1 MLFTRKIVDTVS
13 VSLETEERESLEKAL
28 DVLHKLALNCDR
40 YNSSVESN
48 LNEDFDDFKFLV
60 RGAHNYLEELVDTFD
75 YSNDVHFTN
84 EIEDDGDIPAEE
96 DEDEDSKEDTEESE
110 ESEEESE

>member
-1 MLFTRKIVDTVS
+1 MLFTRKIVDTVN

-40 YNSSVESN
+40 YNSTVESH

-60 RGAHNYLEELVDTFD
+60 RSAHNYLGELVDTFD
-75 YSNDVHFTN
+75 YSNDVHFMN
-84 EIEDDGDIPAEE
+84 EIEDDGDDSEDEE
-96 DEDEDSKEDTEESE
+96 DSEEDTEDSE

>member
-1 MLFTRKIVDTVS
+1 MLFTRKIVDTVN

-40 YNSSVESN
+40 YYSSVEAN
-48 LNEDFDDFKFLV
+48 LNEEFDDFKFSV
-60 RGAHNYLEELVDTFD
+60 RSAYINLQELVDTFD
-75 YSNDVHFTN
+75 YSNDAHFVN
-84 EIEDDGDIPAEE
+84 EIEDDGDDPEEE
-96 DEDEDSKEDTEESE
+96 DEDEDSEENTEDSE

>member
-1 MLFTRKIVDTVS
+1 MLFTRKIVDTVN
-13 VSLETEERESLEKAL
+13 VSLETEEKESLEKAL

-40 YNSSVESN
+40 YNSSVESH

-75 YSNDVHFTN
+75 YSNDIHFMN
-84 EIEDDGDIPAEE
+84 EIEDDGDVPEEE
-96 DEDEDSKEDTEESE
+96 DEDENPEENTEDSA